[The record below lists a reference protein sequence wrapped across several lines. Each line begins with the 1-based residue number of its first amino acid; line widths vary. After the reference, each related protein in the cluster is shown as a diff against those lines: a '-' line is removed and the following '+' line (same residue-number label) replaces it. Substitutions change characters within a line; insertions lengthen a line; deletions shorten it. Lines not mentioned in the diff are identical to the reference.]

1 VIATRKFSPSLLHNN
16 LVAVKDDSGSAT
28 EFVDVK
34 DWLKTL
40 RINKDL
46 KEGDLDPI

>member
-1 VIATRKFSPSLLHNN
+1 M
-16 LVAVKDDSGSAT
+16 AVKGSGSAT

-40 RINKDL
+40 SINKDL
-46 KEGDLDPI
+46 KEGDLDPIQFEKAHILDFFTNAVT